1 MVTIDSDSDLNIVK
15 FLVQSLKNTNLIRQ
29 PASLFSKTSDSYTPI
44 KGEGEVFSRY
54 WISALHWE
62 AQQALE
68 RDPKMASQS
77 SQEEVMF
84 LWQKALT
91 TSEFE
96 SSFRSNYSLQVGDAR
111 FAELLKPIK
120 DLTQNWQVLTLSFP
134 CNRNLYLS
142 HEFHDIMHIGLSGSS
157 GGYLVQLHGGASP
170 RRGHLRWWADLG
182 QLCTSENTIFML
194 LSA

>member
-96 SSFRSNYSLQVGDAR
+96 SSFRSNYSL
-111 FAELLKPIK
+111 
-120 DLTQNWQVLTLSFP
+120 
-134 CNRNLYLS
+134 
-142 HEFHDIMHIGLSGSS
+142 
-157 GGYLVQLHGGASP
+157 
-170 RRGHLRWWADLG
+170 
-182 QLCTSENTIFML
+182 
-194 LSA
+194 